1 MSSVSPLSY
10 YYFSHLYSQ
19 GKLSIVSA
27 QVTVNGTVY
36 SASASIAAVNTAVG
50 TDNTG
55 SYVDLYIDF
64 VINFN
69 TPSGGT
75 LQQINISV
83 NASISSTT
91 TVGMGFCSSEN
102 QQVPAGA
109 VQVTKRYIVRWYTS

>member
-10 YYFSHLYSQ
+10 YYFSYLYSQ
-19 GKLSIVSA
+19 GKLSITNA
-27 QVTVNGTVY
+27 QVAVNGTVY
-36 SASASIAAVNTAVG
+36 SASASILAVNTATG

>member
-10 YYFSHLYSQ
+10 YYFSYLYSQ
-19 GKLSIVSA
+19 GKLSITSA
-27 QVTVNGTVY
+27 QVTVNGTTY
-36 SASASIAAVNTAVG
+36 SASASIAAVNTATG
-50 TDNTG
+50 TDSTG

-69 TPSGGT
+69 TPGGGT

>member
-36 SASASIAAVNTAVG
+36 SASASIAAVNTAAG
-50 TDNTG
+50 AN
-55 SYVDLYIDF
+55 YVDLIIDF

-75 LQQINISV
+75 LQQINISM

-91 TVGMGFCSSEN
+91 TVGMVFCSSEN